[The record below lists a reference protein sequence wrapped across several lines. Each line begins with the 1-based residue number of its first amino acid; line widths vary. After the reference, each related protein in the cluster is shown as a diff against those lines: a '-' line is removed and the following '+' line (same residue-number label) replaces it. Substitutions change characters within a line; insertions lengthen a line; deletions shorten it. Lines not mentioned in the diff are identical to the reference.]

1 MVTQVVPAN
10 EASWEDLQAIFGERG
25 YPHRC
30 QCQRYKMGQAG
41 YAPQPWEARAE
52 ALRQQTHC
60 GVPDAEQTSGLVA
73 YVDGEPAGWVAV
85 EPRPFYRIFLINQ
98 PTATLWKGRPE
109 QDREDPDIWAVTCFR
124 VRKEFQGEHLTYDL
138 CAATVPYAR
147 EQGAEV
153 LEGYP
158 IVSVPGIMITWGELF
173 VGSLGAFEAAGFE
186 VVHTPSKR
194 RRVVRVEF

>member
-1 MVTQVVPAN
+1 
-10 EASWEDLQAIFGERG
+10 
-25 YPHRC
+25 
-30 QCQRYKMGQAG
+30 
-41 YAPQPWEARAE
+41 
-52 ALRQQTHC
+52 
-60 GVPDAEQTSGLVA
+60 
-73 YVDGEPAGWVAV
+73 
-85 EPRPFYRIFLINQ
+85 
-98 PTATLWKGRPE
+98 
-109 QDREDPDIWAVTCFR
+109 
-124 VRKEFQGEHLTYDL
+124 
-138 CAATVPYAR
+138 VPYAR